1 MKAEIFLG
9 QDPVYKTSL
18 QFSDAGMRPGTRMG
32 ICTLEDYYLLVS
44 GQAIVMET
52 QRNKVCGADIH
63 KKFLVATILSRDNT
77 KITERFGMTL
87 DDLLKF
93 KSWVIENQCEQV
105 AVESTGVYWIPL
117 HAVLDGSVDLI
128 VANAYK
134 IKHIPGRKSDLIDS
148 EWLAELCLN
157 GMIEPSR
164 IFPKEDRELR
174 RLTRAREGYVNDMT
188 REKNRIHHALESCG
202 IKLSS
207 VLADVFGKS
216 GRYLLNCLLNGVE
229 LEEMIKGIP
238 VKSIRQK
245 ADLIREAV
253 RGSLETTQII
263 LIRGGLEQIGSI
275 QRRID
280 ELDSEI
286 KNRIASRGE
295 DLRIAMSIPGIGF
308 TSAVTILAEIGN
320 FKDFSK
326 AEQLA
331 AWAGLVPA
339 VYQSANKLVTGS
351 ITKHGSRHIRWILV
365 EVAQAIARSNRSKLK
380 RFFRRVQAK
389 KGYNV
394 AAVALAR
401 KVLCILFHLLMNR
414 EVYQEDDVIKTKS
427 VGIDTAP
434 LSKKIGFEE
443 MIRVLAQAGYEI
455 RKTNLDAGG

>member
-1 MKAEIFLG
+1 
-9 QDPVYKTSL
+9 
-18 QFSDAGMRPGTRMG
+18 MRHRTRIG
-32 ICTLEDYYLLVS
+32 ICTIKDFCLPIS
-44 GQAIVMET
+44 GQAIFMEN

-63 KKFLVATILSRDNT
+63 KKFLVATILSRDST
-77 KITERFGMTL
+77 KVTQRFGMTL

-105 AVESTGVYWIPL
+105 AVESTGVYWIPI
-117 HAVLDGSVDLI
+117 HAVLENAVDLI

-148 EWLAELCLN
+148 EWIAELCLN

-164 IFPKEDRELR
+164 IFPEEDRELR

-207 VLADVFGKS
+207 VLADIFGKS
-216 GRYLLNCLLNGVE
+216 GRYLLNCLLDGVD
-229 LEEMIKGIP
+229 LEKMIKGIP
-238 VKSIRQK
+238 VKSIRNK
-245 ADLIREAV
+245 ADQIREAV

-263 LIRGGLEQIGSI
+263 LIRGGLELIGSI

-280 ELDSEI
+280 ELDREI
-286 KNRIASRGE
+286 KIRIASREE

-308 TSAVTILAEIGN
+308 TSAATILAEIGD
-320 FKDFSK
+320 FKDFAK

-331 AWAGLVPA
+331 SWAGLVPA
-339 VYQSANKLVTGS
+339 VYQSADKLVTGS
-351 ITKHGSRHIRWILV
+351 ITKHGSKHIRWILV
-365 EVAQAIARSNRSKLK
+365 EVAKAISQTNKSKLK

-394 AAVALAR
+394 ATVALAR
-401 KVLCILFHLLMNR
+401 KVLCILFHLLMSR
-414 EVYQEDDVIKTKS
+414 EMYREDDVIKTKS
-427 VGIDTAP
+427 VVIDTSS
-434 LSKKIGFEE
+434 LSSKLDFEE
-443 MIRVLAQAGYEI
+443 MIRVLAKAGYEI
-455 RKTNLDAGG
+455 RKTNLGTGG

>member
-1 MKAEIFLG
+1 MPEC
-9 QDPVYKTSL
+9 V
-18 QFSDAGMRPGTRMG
+18 
-32 ICTLEDYYLLVS
+32 LERVWEYAPFEEFHLPIS
-44 GQAIVMET
+44 GQAIVMEL

-63 KKFLVATILSRDNT
+63 KKFLVATILSRDST
-77 KITERFGMTL
+77 KITQRFGMTL

-105 AVESTGVYWIPL
+105 AVESTGVYWIPI
-117 HAVLDGSVDLI
+117 HAVLEDAVDLI

-134 IKHIPGRKSDLIDS
+134 IKHMPGRKSDLIDS
-148 EWLAELCLN
+148 EWIAELCLN

-174 RLTRAREGYVNDMT
+174 RLTRAREGYVTDKT
-188 REKNRIHHALESCG
+188 REKNKIHHALESCG

-216 GRYLLNCLLNGVE
+216 GRYLLNCLLDGVE

-238 VKSIRQK
+238 VKSIRNK

-263 LIRGGLEQIGSI
+263 LIKGGLELIGSI

-280 ELDSEI
+280 ELDREI
-286 KNRIASRGE
+286 KNRIASREE

-308 TSAVTILAEIGN
+308 TSAVTILAEIGD
-320 FKDFSK
+320 FKDFAK

-339 VYQSANKLVTGS
+339 VYQSADKLVTGS

-365 EVAQAIARSNRSKLK
+365 EVAQAIARTNKSKLK

-401 KVLCILFHLLMNR
+401 KVLCILYHLLMNR
-414 EVYQEDDVIKTKS
+414 EMYQEDDVIKTKS
-427 VGIDTAP
+427 IDINLPSLPTK
-434 LSKKIGFEE
+434 LGFEE
-443 MIRVLAQAGYEI
+443 MIRVLAKAGYEI
-455 RKTNLDAGG
+455 RKTTSGTGG

>member
-1 MKAEIFLG
+1 VKAVIFLG
-9 QDPVYKTSL
+9 PDPVYKTSR
-18 QFSDAGMRPGTRMG
+18 QFSDARMRLRTRMG
-32 ICTLEDYYLLVS
+32 ICTLEGFHLPIS
-44 GQAIVMET
+44 GQAIVMEL

-63 KKFLVATILSRDNT
+63 KKFLVATILSRDGI
-77 KITERFGMTL
+77 KITQRFGMTL

-105 AVESTGVYWIPL
+105 AVESTGVYWIPI
-117 HAVLDGSVDLI
+117 HAVLEDAIDLI

-148 EWLAELCLN
+148 EWIAELCLN

-174 RLTRAREGYVNDMT
+174 RLTRAREGYVNDKT
-188 REKNRIHHALESCG
+188 REKNKIHHALESCG

-216 GRYLLNCLLNGVE
+216 GRYLLNCLLDGVE

-238 VKSIRQK
+238 VKSIRKK
-245 ADLIREAV
+245 ADQIREAV

-263 LIRGGLEQIGSI
+263 LIRGGLELIGSI

-280 ELDSEI
+280 ELDREI
-286 KNRIASRGE
+286 KNRIASREE

-308 TSAVTILAEIGN
+308 TSAVTILAEIGD
-320 FKDFSK
+320 FKDFAK

-331 AWAGLVPA
+331 AWSGLVPS
-339 VYQSANKLVTGS
+339 VYQSADKLVTGS

-365 EVAQAIARSNRSKLK
+365 EVAQAIARTNKSKLK
-380 RFFRRVQAK
+380 RFFRRVQVK

-401 KVLCILFHLLMNR
+401 KVLCILYHLLMNR
-414 EVYQEDDVIKTKS
+414 EMYREDDITKTKS
-427 VGIDTAP
+427 IDID
-434 LSKKIGFEE
+434 LSSLSTKLGFEE
-443 MIRVLAQAGYEI
+443 MIRVLVKAGYEI
-455 RKTNLDAGG
+455 RKTNSGTGG